1 MTIVAILFTD
11 MLVGV
16 AIGLM
21 TSLAFILASSL
32 RRGFQLIHE
41 GHVGGLVH
49 RIELASQTSFLN
61 RARLAT
67 TLARF
72 KKDDQVVLD
81 ARLADY
87 IDPDILSLMQEFATI
102 SGPARGVRVSTMGF
116 QQRYPMQDVVQF
128 VDWTT
133 REIQASLTPE
143 RVVQLLRE
151 GNERFLTGRRL
162 SRDLAR
168 QIDATAEGQHP
179 MAVVLSCIDSRS
191 AAELLFDV
199 GLGDIFNCRLAGN
212 VASERVLGS
221 MEFACKVAGAKLI
234 VVLGHTSC
242 GAVKASCDFVAK
254 GVDAMTATGL
264 TNLGSITDT
273 IAHAVKSP
281 GAHQHVDGP
290 RDASNKDFVDSV
302 AAENVRLT
310 MRWIPTNSP
319 VLATMLAK
327 GEIGMV
333 GAMYDI
339 STGRVDFLPAGI

>member
-1 MTIVAILFTD
+1 

-87 IDPDILSLMQEFATI
+87 IDPDILSLMQEFATA

-133 REIQASLTPE
+133 REMQASLTPD

-168 QIDATAEGQHP
+168 QIDATSEGQHP

-254 GVDAMTATGL
+254 GVDAATATGL

-281 GAHQHVDGP
+281 GAHQHVGGP

-310 MRWIPTNSP
+310 MRWIPKNSP

-339 STGRVDFLPAGI
+339 STGRVDFLPAVT